1 MHRLSTL
8 LLALGSV
15 TLADPN
21 TNSFNP
27 LHHLAGISPYFT
39 PNDPQLD
46 TSVPQGCNVTRAA
59 YLVRHAAIYANDF
72 DYESYLEPFIQKLQN
87 TTQNW
92 SKAGSL
98 SFLSNWK
105 APITDAHLEKIT
117 RVGLQESMMFGINI
131 HDKYPDFQ
139 TPKNVW
145 TSTAERTV
153 KTAQG
158 FILGYTG
165 NETTQINLTQ
175 VGESKHAAANSLT
188 PYQSCPAYSSSYG
201 SKQSSEFV
209 SHYTK
214 PIIARLQA
222 QAPSFNFTADD
233 IVAMFEL
240 CGYETVIRGSSPF
253 CSLDLFTPT
262 EWLAFE
268 YGNDL
273 MYFHNTGYGRDLS
286 PTIGFPWLNATRA
299 ILADDSAAQD
309 LYVSFTHREL
319 PPTVL
324 TALGL
329 FNNSAYTGANDV
341 NVTMPTNTINY
352 GRVWKSSQIL
362 PFLTNIAIEKMA
374 CDSYGYEDGVYY
386 RVLVNEG
393 PQPLV
398 GCRDGPGESCSDEAF
413 GRFVQQRGERYGDF
427 GQACGV
433 DYDNSTDVLSIYQ

>member
-1 MHRLSTL
+1 MYRLSTL
-8 LLALGSV
+8 LLALGSI
-15 TLADPN
+15 TLANADSN
-21 TNSFNP
+21 DFDP

-39 PNDPQLD
+39 PNEPQLD
-46 TSVPQGCNVTRAA
+46 PSVPQGCNVTRAA

-72 DYESYLEPFIQKLQN
+72 DYESYLEPFIQKLHN
-87 TTQNW
+87 TTQDW

-98 SFLSNWK
+98 SFLGKWS
-105 APITDAHLEKIT
+105 APITEAHIEKLT
-117 RVGLQESMMFGINI
+117 RVGLQESMMFGVNI
-131 HDKYPDFQ
+131 HDKYPDFK
-139 TPKNVW
+139 TPKKVW

-158 FILGYTG
+158 FVLGFTG
-165 NETTQINLTQ
+165 NQTTQIDLTH
-175 VGESKHAAANSLT
+175 VGEYKHAAANSLT
-188 PYQSCPAYSSSYG
+188 PYASCPAYSSSYG

-214 PIIARLQA
+214 PIIARLHA

-253 CSLDLFTPT
+253 CSLDIFSPN

-273 MYFHNTGYGRDLS
+273 MYFHNTGYGRELS
-286 PTIGFPWLNATRA
+286 PAIGFPWLNATRT

-329 FNNSAYTGANDV
+329 FNNSAYSGAYDV
-341 NVTMPTNTINY
+341 NATMPTNTINY

-362 PFLTNIAIEKMA
+362 PFLTNIAIEKMS
-374 CDSYGYEDGVYY
+374 CDTYGYEDGAYY

-398 GCRDGPGESCSDEAF
+398 GCRDGPGESCSEEAF
-413 GRFVQQRGERYGDF
+413 ELFVLQRGERYGDF
-427 GQACGV
+427 GKACRV
-433 DYDNSTDVLSIYQ
+433 DYENSTDVLSIYQ

>member
-1 MHRLSTL
+1 M
-8 LLALGSV
+8 ALGSV
-15 TLADPN
+15 TLAD
-21 TNSFNP
+21 TNSNTFNP

-46 TSVPQGCNVTRAA
+46 PSVPQGCNVTRAA
-59 YLVRHAAIYANDF
+59 YLARHAAIYANDF
-72 DYESYLEPFIQKLQN
+72 DYERYLEPFIQKLQN
-87 TTQNW
+87 TTQDW

-98 SFLSNWK
+98 SFLSKWS
-105 APITDAHLEKIT
+105 APITEAHLEKIT
-117 RVGLQESMMFGINI
+117 RVGLQGVNHTSKPQRMYGQQHRREPSRL
-131 HDKYPDFQ
+131 HKDLSLD
-139 TPKNVW
+139 TPAMKRLKSN
-145 TSTAERTV
+145 SPRS
-153 KTAQG
+153 
-158 FILGYTG
+158 
-165 NETTQINLTQ
+165 
-175 VGESKHAAANSLT
+175 GEYKHAAADSLT
-188 PYQSCPAYSSSYG
+188 PYKSCPAYSSSYG

-214 PIIARLQA
+214 PIITRLQA
-222 QAPSFNFTADD
+222 QAPAFNFTSDD

-253 CSLDLFTPT
+253 CSLGLFTAT

-286 PTIGFPWLNATRA
+286 PAIGFPWLNATRT
-299 ILADDSAAQD
+299 ILADDSASQD

-329 FNNSAYTGANDV
+329 FNNSAYSGANDV
-341 NVTMPTNTINY
+341 NATMPTDAINY
-352 GRVWKSSQIL
+352 GRAWKSSQIL
-362 PFLTNIAIEKMA
+362 PFLTNIAIEKMV
-374 CDSYGYEDGVYY
+374 CDSYGYDDGVYY

-398 GCRDGPGESCSDEAF
+398 GCRDGPGESCSEEAF
-413 GRFVQQRGERYGDF
+413 GRFVQQRGEWYGDF
-427 GQACGV
+427 GKACGV
-433 DYDNSTDVLSIYQ
+433 DYENSTDVLSIYQ